1 VPTARLHGYDFSF
14 QGLLGIW
21 EGLVPMPNP
30 PQPPL
35 VGDAPI
41 TMQQTLLFDLP
52 TIANPPYPYINHS
65 HTSSIGSTASISSES
80 SGVTTNLFTHRN
92 NSPADALHGN
102 WPAALAA
109 LGFRRGSDTVKSNWK
124 PAVQTSKLLQRQIAL
139 QIIGWSLRDDELSDA
154 IKRWQKEGQFAR
166 AACWLVFTRQYG
178 KAVELLMRSD
188 GRWILSSYWHALNGF
203 TYR

>member
-1 VPTARLHGYDFSF
+1 MPT
-14 QGLLGIW
+14 
-21 EGLVPMPNP
+21 P

-41 TMQQTLLFDLP
+41 TMQQTLLFDFP
-52 TIANPPYPYINHS
+52 PIANSPYPGYINHS
-65 HTSSIGSTASISSES
+65 HTTSIGSNASISSVS
-80 SGVTTNLFTHRN
+80 TVGGVATNLFTRRSR
-92 NSPADALHGN
+92 SPTDALHGN

-109 LGFRRGSDTVKSNWK
+109 LGFRRGSDTTKSNWK
-124 PAVQTSKLLQRQIAL
+124 PAVQTSKLLQRQISL

-188 GRWILSSYWHALNGF
+188 GRCNFSSYWHALNTAF
-203 TYR
+203 MYR